1 MSHILELM
9 KIVEADVINIETKFN
24 ILKRDFLVNWER
36 MPLPKLRVNQQ
47 NLNELNKI
55 IEDAIKSTREIMQEL
70 KNEDRPKEE
79 KKVIGLLA
87 KRYNDFCV
95 RILGKLDGLTRLRGE
110 EVIGQLEDIEENFQ
124 KINKMLGSN

>member
-36 MPLPKLRVNQQ
+36 MPLPKLKVNQQ
-47 NLNELNKI
+47 SLNELNKI

-70 KNEDRPKEE
+70 KNEERPKEE
-79 KKVIGLLA
+79 KKVISLLA

-95 RILGKLDGLTRLRGE
+95 RILSRLDGLTRLRGE
-110 EVIGQLEDIEENFQ
+110 EVISQLEDIEEAFQ
-124 KINKMLGSN
+124 KINKILGSD